1 LTTTTAQ
8 TALSTQAGAS
18 SRLVLRILTR
28 LLAYAFLISF
38 TLAMILPFIY
48 TITNSFKTLPDITAN
63 PQMLLPT
70 MGISTNGYA
79 RILGGDFTIWVMNSV
94 IFAVFTTLSHLV
106 FDSLAGYSLARI
118 RFPGRNIAFAGLLGL
133 LMVPSIVL
141 LIPRFLVLTQLHM
154 VNTYWGLLLPTA
166 ADAFGIFLMKQFFE
180 SIPQEIE
187 EAAFIDGANR
197 LRMFFVI
204 VLPMATPALTAL
216 AIFGFQGAWNDFTD
230 PLIAVGTERSLYTLP
245 LGLAIVQGN
254 TGSALPFDL
263 LLSGAVITTLPMAV
277 IFFIFQRFF
286 VEGVTYTGVKG

>member
-1 LTTTTAQ
+1 MMATAAH
-8 TALSTQAGAS
+8 TLPKTQS
-18 SRLVLRILTR
+18 NPSMRMIIRLLTR
-28 LLAYAFLISF
+28 VLAYAFLILF

-48 TITNSFKTLPDITAN
+48 TITNSFKSLPDITAN
-63 PQMLLPT
+63 PQLLLPT
-70 MGISTNGYA
+70 MGINTNGYA
-79 RILGGDFTIWVMNSV
+79 RILGGDFNIWVMNSV
-94 IFAVFTTLSHLV
+94 IFAVFTTLAHLV

-118 RFPGRNIAFAGLLGL
+118 RYPGRSIAFAGLLGL

-180 SIPQEIE
+180 SIPAEIE

-197 LRMFFVI
+197 FRMFFVI

-216 AIFGFQGAWNDFTD
+216 AIFAFQGAWNNFTD

-245 LGLAIVQGN
+245 LGLAITQGN

-263 LLSGAVITTLPMAV
+263 LLSGAVITTLPMAI

-286 VEGVTYTGVKG
+286 VEGVSYTGVKG

>member
-1 LTTTTAQ
+1 MTTTSALQ
-8 TALSTQAGAS
+8 TVPAPSSAALRPLL
-18 SRLVLRILTR
+18 RLGVRF
-28 LLAYAFLISF
+28 LAYAILILF
-38 TLAMILPFIY
+38 TLMMIMPFIY

-63 PQMLLPT
+63 PQALLPT
-70 MGISTNGYA
+70 MGINTSGYE
-79 RILGGDFTIWVMNSV
+79 RILAGDFKVWVLNSV
-94 IFAVFTTLSHLV
+94 IFAVFTMLAHLL
-106 FDSLAGYSLARI
+106 FDSLAGYALARI
-118 RFPGRNIAFAGLLGL
+118 RFPGRGIAFAGLLGL
-133 LMVPSIVL
+133 LMVPTIVL

-180 SIPQEIE
+180 SMPPDIE
-187 EAAFIDGANR
+187 EAAFMDGASR
-197 LRMFFVI
+197 FRMFFTI

-245 LGLAIVQGN
+245 LGLAIIQGN

-286 VEGVTYTGVKG
+286 VEGVTYSGIKG